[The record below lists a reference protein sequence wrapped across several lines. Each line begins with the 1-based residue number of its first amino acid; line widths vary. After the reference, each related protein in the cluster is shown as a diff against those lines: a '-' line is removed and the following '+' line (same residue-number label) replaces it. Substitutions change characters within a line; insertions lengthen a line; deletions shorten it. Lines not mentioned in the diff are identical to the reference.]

1 MTNPQPAPLPLW
13 QKGLDL
19 LKETGQEWSN
29 DKVPRLAAALAYY
42 TFFSLAPLLVV
53 VIAVAGFFLGPDAVR
68 GQLDNQIAGLVGQQS
83 ASAIQE
89 LVKSAYHPASGF
101 TATAIALGAILFGVS
116 GLFGELQ
123 DALNTIWG
131 VAPKPDRSWVEVVK
145 QRFVSFSMVF
155 GIAFLMLVSLVV
167 SAVVSAVTG
176 YFGALL
182 PMPGFVPGLV
192 DVLVSVAITTLLFAM
207 IYKVL
212 PDVKIAWQD
221 VAIGAAMTAILFVLG
236 KSLIGLYLGQ
246 SSFGSSYGAA
256 GSLVVVLVWV
266 YYTVQ
271 ILFFGAEF
279 TKVFAKKYGSQIV
292 PSDNAM
298 PIEQSVL
305 ARQGIGPSQY
315 SQAVEAPAE
324 PAALPALQAVGAEAR
339 LDPDARDS
347 AGQPGPTNPLKRAA
361 AFILSFLVL
370 ARLRK

>member
-1 MTNPQPAPLPLW
+1 MTNPPPAPLPLW

-89 LVKSAYHPASGF
+89 LVKSAYHPTSGF
-101 TATAIALGAILFGVS
+101 TATAIALAAILFGVS

-182 PMPGFVPGLV
+182 PMPGFVPGLA

-292 PSDNAM
+292 PADNAM

-315 SQAVEAPAE
+315 SQAVAAPAE

-339 LDPDARDS
+339 LDPDAQQS
-347 AGQPGPTNPLKRAA
+347 EGQPEPTNPLKRAA
-361 AFILSFLVL
+361 AFIVSFLVL